1 MKRKIFMLSI
11 IMFFSFLLSA
21 DLIDIYKSGKIK
33 LVPDSKFGKGTEWD
47 MYFPRGIKDIA
58 FTKDGSF
65 FVTAM
70 GGTSHSVFKFDKDG
84 NFIKKFGRKGRGP
97 GDLYHPGNLSILD
110 NKYLLIGEY
119 ATSRRISVF
128 DLNGNFVKVIKT
140 KDSVFDV
147 VGLKNNKIAILTLK
161 FKENKGVLVKSF
173 KVWLRNIK
181 TGAEKKI
188 RTYSEAEIMSP
199 LKPGSF
205 YGKVCMEG
213 IKGGDLILG
222 FSSQNR
228 IEILSSNGKVFSNI
242 NLGYKRRDVNE
253 KEKRYFCKNMKEILK
268 KMRNKRRTE
277 IVKKLLNK
285 VKYPKYGPCYNKMIV
300 DGMGNIL
307 VLRGD
312 TVFSSK
318 EYETKIFTNKG
329 KSIGTIKIER
339 KDNPEYF
346 GIIRFYQ
353 NYVYYFDKEDE
364 ILKRAIIK

>member
-1 MKRKIFMLSI
+1 MKKSFVLLI
-11 IMFFSFLLSA
+11 IMFFSFLLFA
-21 DLIDIYKSGKIK
+21 DFIDIYKKGKIK
-33 LVPDSKFGKGTEWD
+33 LVPDPNFGKNTEWD
-47 MYFPRGIKDIA
+47 MYFPQGIKDIA
-58 FTKDGSF
+58 FTKDGKF

-70 GGTSHSVFKFDKDG
+70 GGVSNSVFKFDKNG
-84 NFIKKFGRKGRGP
+84 KFIKKIGQKGRGP
-97 GDLYHPGNLSILD
+97 GDLYHPGSLSILD
-110 NKYLLIGEY
+110 NKYLLIAEY

-140 KDSVFDV
+140 KDSIFGVKA
-147 VGLKNNKIAILTLK
+147 LKNNKIAILTLK

-173 KVWLRNIK
+173 GIWLRDIN

-213 IKGGDLILG
+213 TKEGNLILG

-242 NLGYKRRDVNE
+242 NLGYKRREVNE
-253 KEKRYFCKNMKEILK
+253 KEKRAFCKNMEEILK

-307 VLRGD
+307 VLRGN
-312 TVFSSK
+312 TMFSSK
-318 EYETKIFTNKG
+318 EYETKIFTDKG

-353 NYVYYFDKEDE
+353 NYVYYFDIDEE
-364 ILKRAIIK
+364 ILKRAKTK